1 MSLLFKPVQLLIST
15 LLIIMAGTAQAT
27 SLAPRDSQ
35 ADPQAGK
42 VLAIILGCVV
52 GGLSLTFLLFG
63 LWVWHRIKKNRILEA
78 EEAARAAEEGR
89 TSADTAVEGRDNELR
104 DMAHQEDN
112 KTHTNTTQTA
122 V

>member
-1 MSLLFKPVQLLIST
+1 MSLRFQPLQLLIST
-15 LLIIMAGTAQAT
+15 LLIVAGRAQAT

-35 ADPQAGK
+35 EDPQAGK

-104 DMAHQEDN
+104 DLGHQDDN
-112 KTHTNTTQTA
+112 KTRTETTQTA